1 MNKITIEDDSR
12 VTNDCRLEETT
23 LPQYVLQDAEV
34 ATDTEVQIDSLT
46 SAQDALA
53 HFSRPGDQIV
63 VNVGPDVQGNHTQG
77 LVDAAD
83 ADVVNT
89 ATPETQNRVKAT
101 GQNVTLTEEAAREAH
116 SSVFPGCTAED
127 VPQEL
132 EDLLNKL
139 GLNDKVVVS
148 SIPAVESSVLAALE
162 PMPTLPQKELAPDSR
177 SPECSVSSDTTRDL
191 PTIQVVPGKLHDALN
206 AAESILTQAGNF
218 YRRGDRVVC
227 VRIDQLNKTSDTQEM
242 NGQSLVVALAGLSKW
257 SRFDKRT
264 GGWTAIDP
272 CPRICKLL
280 AESWTNSQLPTLN
293 GTVHQPHLRPDGT
306 ICTTPGYDPAT
317 CLLGVFDAG
326 EVCVPSHPT
335 REHAAKALEL
345 LDDLLSE
352 CAFASPEDRS
362 AALSALLTAAVRP
375 SLPLAPMFHVMAHQP
390 GSGKSYL
397 CQLIS
402 AVATATPG
410 TPVAFPRSNDA
421 CDKLLLAQLM
431 RDPAVIEF
439 DNLTSDLRPYDKLCS
454 ALTSEHLEGRV
465 LGASRIVKV
474 KTKVLIMSSGNN
486 VRPVA
491 DMVRRCICIQLDP
504 GVETPA
510 ARVFKRPHL
519 LDEVR
524 STRTK
529 YVAAA
534 LTVVRAWI
542 MAGSPTTTCPSLASF
557 VAWSDWCRQPLLWL
571 DQPDPAECVFKGL
584 REDPEQLLLGRVL
597 CGWHE
602 KHGSASLMARDL
614 VESAMHLSD
623 KDDFR
628 EALVE
633 AAGGHDCINT
643 RKLGKWLARHEGKVV
658 GPHRL
663 RRAPKTRNVESWM
676 VAESVTSV

>member
-1 MNKITIEDDSR
+1 MLAPSICAGTLSQTRKIAPVKTEMTIQDSPLDFHGSDDYHPER
-12 VTNDCRLEETT
+12 PEEISNW
-23 LPQYVLQDAEV
+23 Y
-34 ATDTEVQIDSLT
+34 TDTDPEERADELNALLSELGLDGDRPMPTT
-46 SAQDALA
+46 STIGRSECGTSKPPSTTADLRL
-53 HFSRPGDQIV
+53 SPITNLPEYSG
-63 VNVGPDVQGNHTQG
+63 
-77 LVDAAD
+77 VDAAD
-83 ADVVNT
+83 
-89 ATPETQNRVKAT
+89 TP
-101 GQNVTLTEEAAREAH
+101 
-116 SSVFPGCTAED
+116 
-127 VPQEL
+127 
-132 EDLLNKL
+132 
-139 GLNDKVVVS
+139 
-148 SIPAVESSVLAALE
+148 
-162 PMPTLPQKELAPDSR
+162 
-177 SPECSVSSDTTRDL
+177 
-191 PTIQVVPGKLHDALN
+191 PTIIQVQPGKLRDAL
-206 AAESILTQAGNF
+206 AASEGVLARTGQYFQRSG
-218 YRRGDRVVC
+218 RVVC
-227 VRIDQLNKTSDTQEM
+227 VRVDPVTKANHTHEM
-242 NGQSLVVALAGLSKW
+242 NDQSLMVALAGLSEW
-257 SRFDKRT
+257 CRLDKRT
-264 GGWTAIDP
+264 GGWIAIDP
-272 CPRICKLL
+272 CPKVCKLL
-280 AESWTNSQLPTLN
+280 AESWAYSQLPILN